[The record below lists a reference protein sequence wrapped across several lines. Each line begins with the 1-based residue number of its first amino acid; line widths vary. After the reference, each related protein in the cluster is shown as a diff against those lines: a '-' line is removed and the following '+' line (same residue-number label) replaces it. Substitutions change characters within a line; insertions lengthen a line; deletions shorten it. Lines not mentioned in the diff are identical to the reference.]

1 MNCLT
6 NAAFGTGSN
15 TILDYTLLATPRV
28 NPNLDMK
35 KSNGS
40 NESLKKLIGCLKMTV
55 ESNRL
60 LLDELKRTF
69 I

>member
-6 NAAFGTGSN
+6 NAALRTGSN
-15 TILDYTLLATPRV
+15 MILDYTLLATPK
-28 NPNLDMK
+28 PNLDMK

-40 NESLKKLIGCLKMTV
+40 KESLKKLTGCLKMSL

-60 LLDELKRTF
+60 RLDEKTTF
-69 I
+69 T

>member
-40 NESLKKLIGCLKMTV
+40 NESLKKLIGCLKMTL
-55 ESNRL
+55 ESIRL
-60 LLDELKRTF
+60 RLDELKRTF
-69 I
+69 V

>member
-15 TILDYTLLATPRV
+15 IILDYTLLATPMV
-28 NPNLDMK
+28 KPNLHMK

-40 NESLKKLIGCLKMTV
+40 NESLKKLIGCLKMTL
-55 ESNRL
+55 ESSRL
-60 LLDELKRTF
+60 RLDE